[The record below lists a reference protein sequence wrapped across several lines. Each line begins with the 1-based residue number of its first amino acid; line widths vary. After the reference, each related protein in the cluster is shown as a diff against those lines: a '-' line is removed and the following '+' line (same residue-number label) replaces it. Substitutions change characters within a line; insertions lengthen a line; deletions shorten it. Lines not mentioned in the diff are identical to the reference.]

1 MIKLFKIETFKLFK
15 RTKTWVV
22 LIAFIVLAG
31 LITYGLYRDSE
42 NMKRYNSPEVRLAN
56 MEQHVKNLEA
66 QQDIVPEDIKQDE
79 VKVQEYKKMN
89 EQQLKDAK
97 EELERLKS
105 MVGQTD
111 STDWRESIKDR
122 IKDLEE
128 QQKSLSSTPNISGSQ
143 GDYIQ
148 SELDMLRYLQQHDIK
163 PMEHY
168 DFNAVNFLIKLVQM
182 LGEIFLAMG
191 IAVFAADMVSGEA
204 TPPTMKLLL
213 TQPVSRAKV
222 LFSKFLSINFASVLC
237 IIGVEIAAFLVVGV
251 IFGFGDT
258 NYPMFV
264 GAQYK
269 FDTTQ
274 LMENGT
280 YPLALIEGTK
290 HIIPAWQYLVKLL
303 LLQALFITVCTSVVF
318 LISTL
323 VKASMVS
330 MGISVVSIIAS
341 MIVFMGFG
349 VLRSIARFV
358 FVLFGDVGNLLT
370 GEITTR
376 FNNPNVNLS
385 STIIVFAAWIVISYI
400 IAHVVFTKKD
410 ILI

>member
-1 MIKLFKIETFKLFK
+1 MIKLFRIETFKLFK

-22 LIAFIVLAG
+22 IAAFILLAG

-42 NMKRYNSPEVRLAN
+42 NMKRYSSPENKVAE
-56 MEQHVKNLEA
+56 MENYMRHLEE
-66 QQDIVPEDIKQDE
+66 QRNSIPEDIKNDE
-79 VKVQEYKKMN
+79 ARLEEFKRVN
-89 EQQLKDAK
+89 EQEIENAK
-97 EELERLKS
+97 IEIARLKS
-105 MVGQTD
+105 MIGQ
-111 STDWRESIKDR
+111 SSKGDWREALSER
-122 IKDLEE
+122 IKNLEE
-128 QQKSLSSTPNISGSQ
+128 QQKSMIKGSGAQ
-143 GDYIQ
+143 EDYIQ
-148 SELDMLRYLQQHDIK
+148 QELDQLRYMQKHDIK
-163 PMEHY
+163 PMDHY
-168 DFNAVNFLIKLVQM
+168 DFNAINFLTKLIQM
-182 LGEIFLAMG
+182 LGEIFLAIG

-222 LFSKFLSINFASVLC
+222 LFSKFLSINLSSVVC
-237 IIGVEIAAFLVVGV
+237 IIGVELIAFVLVGAF
-251 IFGFGDT
+251 FGFGDV

-274 LMENGT
+274 LMQNGT
-280 YPLALIEGTK
+280 YPLILIEGTK
-290 HIIPAWQYLVKLL
+290 NMIPAWQYLVRLL

-330 MGISVVSIIAS
+330 MGISVVSAIAA

-349 VLRSIARFV
+349 VLRSVARFIY
-358 FVLFGDVGNLLT
+358 VLFGDVESLLT
-370 GEITTR
+370 GQMALR

-385 STIIVFAAWIVISYI
+385 STLIVFVAWIVLSYAF
-400 IAHVVFTKKD
+400 AHLVFTKKD